1 MFGKAMDATRRLAGL
16 ASRLLCAREANAT
29 LLMAVGM
36 PVLVGGAGLAVDTAQ
51 WYQWKGELQYAA
63 DQAAIAGAWARVND
77 PSGDSYRS
85 RALEEFASNQQVVTF
100 AAPPSVALANFNDGA
115 NNSVLVTATA
125 TKELPFS
132 GFLTGNGVS
141 ITVRAQATFKAG
153 ATYTSCI
160 LAVNETESGAVTIG
174 GSATVTARCG
184 IAALSRSSEAITV
197 NGNPT
202 VDPGWVIAAGG
213 IDDWF
218 TANTDA
224 SINEY
229 VTGLVDPFASLTPPS
244 NPTPRTY
251 ACTGGTTTYTAVGT
265 QRILVEDKTYT
276 GTKAN
281 KVNNL
286 SKTVT
291 VSDLT
296 SPYSSAA
303 SKNTKIGTTIVGP
316 DTVTGTVTGSGS
328 SYTRTDRVTTTT
340 TTVTEVTSATSPYLA
355 AMQPGTYTDFDT
367 ACTTTMASGV
377 YVIDGGSFSINAQ
390 DSVLGS
396 GVMIVLKNGAGIHIN
411 GGSTVNLSAMTVA
424 QLEAAGVSSAQA
436 QTLAGM
442 LVFEDRASAGNQTT
456 GGKANIIN
464 GNAATT
470 LDGKVYLPKSPIR
483 INGTA
488 AVSSQCL
495 MIAANTISILGNADL
510 TSFCPPGID
519 ESTIVATLIAG
530 VKLVS

>member
-1 MFGKAMDATRRLAGL
+1 MWDNAAAAIRRMQRCFAAL
-16 ASRLLCAREANAT
+16 SRARDANAT

-36 PVLVGGAGLAVDTAQ
+36 PVLVGGAGLAIDTAQ
-51 WYQWKGELQYAA
+51 WYQWKGELQYAV
-63 DQAAIAGAWARVND
+63 DQAAIAGAWAQANN
-77 PSGDSYRS
+77 PGGTTYRS
-85 RALEEFASNQQVVTF
+85 RALEEFAANQQVVTF
-100 AAPPSVALANFNDGA
+100 AGTPTVALANFRDGS
-115 NNSVLVTATA
+115 NNSVIVTATA
-125 TKELPFS
+125 AKSLPFS
-132 GFLTGNGVS
+132 GFLTGSGVS
-141 ITVRAQATFKAG
+141 ITVRAQATYKAG

-174 GSATVTARCG
+174 GNATVTARCG
-184 IAALSRSSEAITV
+184 IAALSTSANAITV

-229 VTGLVDPFASLTPPS
+229 VSGLVDPFASLTPPT

-251 ACTGGTTTYTAVGT
+251 ACTGGTTTYTAIGT
-265 QRILVEDKTYT
+265 QRVLVEDRTYT

-281 KVNNL
+281 KVTTL
-286 SKTVT
+286 SRTVT
-291 VSDLT
+291 VSDVT
-296 SPYSSAA
+296 IPYSGAA
-303 SKNTKIGTTIVGP
+303 SKNTKTGTTTSTST
-316 DTVTGTVTGSGS
+316 DTGTVTGSAS
-328 SYTRTDRVTTTT
+328 PFTRIDRVTTTT
-340 TTVTEVTSATSPYLA
+340 TTVTGVTSATSPYLA
-355 AMQPGTYTDFDT
+355 AMQPGTYSDFDT

-390 DSVLGS
+390 DEVLGS
-396 GVMIVLKNGAGIHIN
+396 GVMIVLRNGAGIRIN
-411 GGSTVNLSAMTVA
+411 GGATVNLSAMTVA
-424 QLEAAGVSSAQA
+424 QLEAAGVSTAQA
-436 QTLAGM
+436 QKLAGM
-442 LVFEDRASAGNQTT
+442 LVFEDRTSAGNQTT

-470 LDGKVYLPKSPIR
+470 LDGKVYLPRSPIR

-495 MIAANTISILGNADL
+495 MIAANTISILGDADL

-519 ESTIVATLIAG
+519 QSAIVATLVSA